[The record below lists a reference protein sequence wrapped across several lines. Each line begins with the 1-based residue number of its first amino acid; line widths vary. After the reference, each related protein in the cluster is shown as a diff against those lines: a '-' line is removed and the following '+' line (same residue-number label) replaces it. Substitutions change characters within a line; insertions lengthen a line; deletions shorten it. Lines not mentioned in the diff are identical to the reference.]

1 MASGDAMGERED
13 EAQDGEVVTLKD
25 HALTSPGALQSEQPS
40 VSHGL
45 TGRNLRPP
53 SNPPGTVSSLPPSGP
68 SEPRS
73 GNPPKMED
81 LVASLPLPNR
91 DGRLLLAQQRYI
103 DLHSYLI
110 TQMHTFKEVQ
120 LDYEIQVSP
129 ATMPPQIT
137 LYVAVSFVCA
147 SLPVAVHPH
156 VTIGAWKVRGR
167 LWYSWI
173 STLLREDSFYHEYYD
188 VQLGPYGETNFRIYQ
203 RHFRSHIEYL
213 RERLDHSSRLETL
226 PRTEV
231 IHATWNTLIP
241 HVWDP

>member
-1 MASGDAMGERED
+1 
-13 EAQDGEVVTLKD
+13 
-25 HALTSPGALQSEQPS
+25 
-40 VSHGL
+40 
-45 TGRNLRPP
+45 
-53 SNPPGTVSSLPPSGP
+53 
-68 SEPRS
+68 
-73 GNPPKMED
+73 
-81 LVASLPLPNR
+81 
-91 DGRLLLAQQRYI
+91 
-103 DLHSYLI
+103 
-110 TQMHTFKEVQ
+110 MHTFKEVQ

-147 SLPVAVHPH
+147 SLPLAVHPH

-203 RHFRSHIEYL
+203 RHFRSHIEYV

-226 PRTEV
+226 PRTED
-231 IHATWNTLIP
+231 IHTTWNSNYYKARGKLQSVKWYSGYAKDRSRHG
-241 HVWDP
+241 HVRSLSLRPLVVESAGEQRKV

>member
-1 MASGDAMGERED
+1 MH
-13 EAQDGEVVTLKD
+13 L
-25 HALTSPGALQSEQPS
+25 ALPRSLLEQARFVFFFQPS
-40 VSHGL
+40 SIMGNDFGWPLQGAADAGNSMHL
-45 TGRNLRPP
+45 QPSGRQLRDVK
-53 SNPPGTVSSLPPSGP
+53 NPGTVSSSLPPT
-68 SEPRS
+68 EQPRS

-103 DLHSYLI
+103 DLHSYVI

-129 ATMPPQIT
+129 ATMPPQIS

-147 SLPVAVHPH
+147 SLPMAVHPH

-226 PRTEV
+226 PRTED
-231 IHATWNTLIP
+231 IHITWNTLT
-241 HVWDP
+241 